1 MAQPDP
7 HAHPDTGGPALARHE
22 SLVADLPSGVIVWGG
37 IGWALDT
44 WVLHTWPWGMV
55 TGVIL
60 GFAAGTYLLYLRTE
74 EMGRAED
81 DRRAVR

>member
-1 MAQPDP
+1 MTPPDP
-7 HAHPDTGGPALARHE
+7 QVRSGTDGPVIARYE
-22 SLVADLPSGVIVWGG
+22 SLVADLLSGVIVWGG

-74 EMGRAED
+74 ELGRAED
-81 DRRAVR
+81 ERRAAS